1 MTYTPGV
8 HNLADVE
15 IASSSQRDEIPPAL
29 RDAGSTSEL
38 PQPPSGPK
46 PPPSWTVKLPADMW
60 RTQPSASPE
69 TAEWRQMALQLVS
82 DMSVPADREAHAPI
96 TPSSH
101 VMSLQTMCLRTIIL
115 DDLPSRWPASFLS
128 SLPAHIRQRIAFEAG
143 IWNPLSARTLAAVYA
158 PHDIH
163 RIVVIGKPGAAPVL
177 PARPRKGDQVVP
189 ARGVD
194 PERMDEL
201 LRTLLERRQSTSIS
215 GGEDKGE
222 DAWDA
227 ASSGSSR
234 SRSSSYSSLDSSAA
248 PVTSLALTH
257 IVLGEGI
264 PSLLPHTLTRL
275 SLIAVPISSM
285 LLPTEKH
292 IPLRL
297 LSRTL
302 PRLTHL
308 DLSLN
313 KLDSERLI
321 NVAWDTQWRDMK
333 IVGIRCC
340 TWWSGM
346 AKATIGPETIGQQIN
361 ARRPGRWIQFLIE

>member
-1 MTYTPGV
+1 
-8 HNLADVE
+8 
-15 IASSSQRDEIPPAL
+15 
-29 RDAGSTSEL
+29 
-38 PQPPSGPK
+38 
-46 PPPSWTVKLPADMW
+46 
-60 RTQPSASPE
+60 
-69 TAEWRQMALQLVS
+69 
-82 DMSVPADREAHAPI
+82 
-96 TPSSH
+96 
-101 VMSLQTMCLRTIIL
+101 
-115 DDLPSRWPASFLS
+115 
-128 SLPAHIRQRIAFEAG
+128 
-143 IWNPLSARTLAAVYA
+143 LSARTLAAVYG

-163 RIVVIGKPGAAPVL
+163 RIVVTGKPGAAPVL
-177 PARPRKGDQVVP
+177 PPRPRKGDKVVP

-194 PERMDEL
+194 AERIDEL
-201 LRTLLERRQSTSIS
+201 LRTLLECRRSTSIN
-215 GGEDKGE
+215 GGEDKG
-222 DAWDA
+222 DDTWDV
-227 ASSGSSR
+227 ASNDSS
-234 SRSSSYSSLDSSAA
+234 SSQSNSYSSLDSSAV

-275 SLIAVPISSM
+275 SLIAVPISTMS
-285 LLPTEKH
+285 LPTEKH

-297 LSRTL
+297 ISRTL

-313 KLDSERLI
+313 KLDSERLT

-361 ARRPGRWIQFLIE
+361 AGRPGRWIQFLVE